1 MDFLSKILAA
11 KREEV
16 AETKRR
22 CPLEGLV
29 ARLERR
35 DAARGFCRAL
45 SKPGVRVIAEIKRAS
60 PSKGDLRLDLD
71 PAALAH
77 MYESGGAACL
87 SVLTEPAFFK
97 GSIAD
102 FSAARDAVS
111 LPVLRKDFIL
121 EPYQVFETAAAGA
134 DAMLLILR
142 CVTESEASELLRLAL
157 ALGLDVLVECYDAA
171 DARRI
176 PVIFA
181 GIPSETLR
189 EHVAVGINNRDLST
203 FQTEVSHAAEVAKGL
218 PDGLTVVALSGIA
231 GRRDVQTLQTL
242 GINRFLVG
250 EALVRSVD
258 ATATLREWREPLAP
272 GVKICGIRYPE
283 TAVYCVNRG
292 AGALGAVFYP
302 PSPRYVSPAVARTLF
317 DGIPESVA
325 RVGVF
330 VNQPVDAVLDTARTA
345 RLTTVQL
352 HGAESPA
359 AMRAVA
365 DAGFR
370 VVKAVKS
377 AGEAATLPSFVGPLL
392 ECSRGTLPGG
402 NGASWNWAEAKT
414 LAAHRPIAIAGG
426 LTPEN
431 LVNASEASGAV
442 ALDVSSGA
450 ESSPGVKDCVKIA
463 SLLARSAGVQTG
475 RFWL

>member
-11 KREEV
+11 KRAEV

-22 CPLEGLV
+22 FPLDGLV

-35 DAARGFCRAL
+35 DAARGFCQAL
-45 SKPGVRVIAEIKRAS
+45 AKPGVRVIAEIKRAS

-71 PAALAH
+71 PAVLARV
-77 MYESGGAACL
+77 YASGGAACL

-97 GSIAD
+97 GSLAD

-142 CVTESEASELLRLAL
+142 CVTETEASELLRLAL
-157 ALGLDVLVECYDAA
+157 ALGLDVLVECYDEA
-171 DARRI
+171 DAARI
-176 PVIFA
+176 PAVFA
-181 GIPSETLR
+181 GIPAETLR
-189 EHVAVGINNRDLST
+189 GHVAVGINNRDLST
-203 FQTEVSHAAEVAKGL
+203 FRTDVSHAAKVAEKL
-218 PDGLTVVALSGIA
+218 PDGLTVVALSGI
-231 GRRDVQTLQTL
+231 GGTRDVRTLQTL

-250 EALVRSVD
+250 EALVRSGD
-258 ATATLREWREPLAP
+258 AAATLREWREPLAP
-272 GVKICGIRYPE
+272 GVKICGIRHAE
-283 TAVYCVNRG
+283 TAAYCVNRG
-292 AGALGAVFYP
+292 TGALGAVFYP
-302 PSPRYVSPAVARTLF
+302 PSPRYVAPVVARAVF
-317 DGIPESVA
+317 DGLPENVA
-325 RVGVF
+325 RVGIF
-330 VNQPVDAVLDTARTA
+330 VNQPVEAVLETARLA

-352 HGAESPA
+352 HGSESPD
-359 AMRAVA
+359 AMRAAA

-377 AGEAATLPSFVGPLL
+377 AAEAAALPSFAGALL
-392 ECSRGTLPGG
+392 ECSHGTLPGG
-402 NGASWNWAEAKT
+402 NGATWNWAEAKAVSAQRP
-414 LAAHRPIAIAGG
+414 LAVAGG

-431 LVNASEASGAV
+431 LARASGASGAV
-442 ALDVSSGA
+442 ALDVSSGV
-450 ESSPGVKDCVKIA
+450 ESSPGVKDRAKIA
-463 SLLARSAGVQTG
+463 SLLAVAAELKTG